1 MPSYRIGSIFGIPI
15 ELDLTFL
22 LILPVFAYVIGS
34 QVGDWVGILNDT
46 LGAGIAPGPLT
57 GDPVVAFGLGTAA
70 AVGLFAGVLLH
81 ELGHSVVAMR
91 YDVEISS
98 IKLWLFGG
106 VAQLS
111 RFPDDWKQELYIAV
125 AGPIVSVLLGVAF
138 FVAFRVIPGGTASAA
153 NAGAAFLLGYLALTN
168 IALAVFNMLPGF
180 PMDGGRVL
188 RALLARDRP
197 YARATQLAATVGKG
211 FAFLL
216 GFFALFGGSGIN
228 LYLVA
233 IAFFI
238 YMGASSEAQ
247 QTMLRA
253 AFEGVTVGD
262 VMTPAESV
270 DTVDARTSVAELVDR
285 MFRTRHTGFPVVRDG
300 RLVGMVTLEDARSVE
315 EVERDAYRVGEVM
328 SADLYT
334 IAPDADAMD
343 AFSTM
348 QEHGV
353 GRLIVTETGDETG
366 SFVGLISRTD
376 LMTALDIIQSSGEES
391 GAPSLRRG
399 TDGDRTRDIRQ

>member
-34 QVGDWVGILNDT
+34 QVGQWVGILNDV
-46 LGAGIAPGPLT
+46 LGSTIDPAPLT
-57 GDPVVAFGLGTAA
+57 GTPTVAFGIGAVAA
-70 AVGLFAGVLLH
+70 IGLFACVLLH

-111 RFPDDWKQELYIAV
+111 RFPDDWKQELYIAI
-125 AGPIVSVLLGVAF
+125 AGPIVSVVLGAGL
-138 FVAFRVIPGGTASAA
+138 FVAFRYFPGGGGVVG
-153 NAGAAFLLGYLALTN
+153 AGAVFLVGYLAITN

-188 RALLARDRP
+188 RAIWARNQP
-197 YARATQLAATVGKG
+197 YAVATRRAATVGKA

-216 GFFALFGGSGIN
+216 GFFALFGGAGIN

-238 YMGASSEAQ
+238 YMGASAEAQ

-253 AFEGVTVGD
+253 AFEGVSVGD
-262 VMTPAESV
+262 VMTPVDRV
-270 DTVDARTSVAELVDR
+270 DTVEADRSVTDLVEM
-285 MFRTRHTGFPVVRDG
+285 MFRERHTGFPVVEDD
-300 RLVGMVTLEDARSVE
+300 RLVGMVTLEDAREVP
-315 EVERDAYRVGEVM
+315 EVEREAYTVAEIMSRDLHTIGEG
-328 SADLYT
+328 D
-334 IAPDADAMD
+334 DAMD
-343 AFSTM
+343 AFSRM

-353 GRLIVTETGDETG
+353 GRLIVTSGPDGEG
-366 SFVGLISRTD
+366 SFRGLVSRTD
-376 LMTALDIIQSSGEES
+376 LMTALDIIQSSGAES
-391 GAPSLRRG
+391 GQAALRRSA
-399 TDGDRTRDIRQ
+399 DDPQSRDL

>member
-1 MPSYRIGSIFGIPI
+1 MPSYRIGSILGIPI

-22 LILPVFAYVIGS
+22 LILPVFAYIIGS
-34 QVGDWVGILNDT
+34 QIGQWVGILNDT
-46 LGAGIAPGPLT
+46 LAAGIDPAPLA
-57 GDPVVAFGLGTAA
+57 GDPVIAFGLGTAA
-70 AVGLFAGVLLH
+70 AIGLFVCVLLH

-91 YDVEISS
+91 YEVEITQ

-111 RFPDDWKQELYIAV
+111 HLPEDWKQELYIAV
-125 AGPIVSVLLGVAF
+125 AGPIVSVGLGAGL
-138 FVAFRVIPGGTASAA
+138 FVAFRVVPGTGLL
-153 NAGAAFLLGYLALTN
+153 NAIAAFLLGYLAITN
-168 IALAVFNMLPGF
+168 IALAIFNMLPGF

-197 YARATQLAATVGKG
+197 YARATQLAASVGKA

-216 GFFALFGGSGIN
+216 GIFGLFGGPGIN
-228 LYLVA
+228 IYLVA

-253 AFEGVTVGD
+253 AFEGVTVED
-262 VMTPAESV
+262 VMTPADKV
-270 DTVDARTSVAELVDR
+270 DTVHVNVSVSELVDR
-285 MFRTRHTGFPVVRDG
+285 MFRERHTGYPVMEDG
-300 RLVGMVTLEDARSVE
+300 RLVGLVTLEDAREVRD
-315 EVERDAYRVGEVM
+315 VERDAYTVAEVM
-328 SADLYT
+328 TRELHT
-334 IAPDADAMD
+334 IEREADAMT

-353 GRLIVTETGDETG
+353 GRLIVLDPDGTFAGI
-366 SFVGLISRTD
+366 ISRTD
-376 LMTALDIIQSSGEES
+376 LMTALDIIQSSGES
-391 GAPSLRRG
+391 VSSPDLRRG
-399 TDGDRTRDIRQ
+399 TEDRSRNI

>member
-1 MPSYRIGSIFGIPI
+1 MPSYRIGSILGIPI

-34 QVGDWVGILNDT
+34 QVGEWVGILNDVFGT
-46 LGAGIAPGPLT
+46 AIAVAPLT
-57 GDPVVAFGLGTAA
+57 GEPAIAFGIGTAA
-70 AVGLFAGVLLH
+70 AIALFASVLLH

-91 YDVEISS
+91 YDVEITS

-111 RFPDDWKQELYIAV
+111 RFPDDWRQELYIAI
-125 AGPIVSVLLGVAF
+125 AGPIVSVLLGGAF
-138 FVAFRVIPGGTASAA
+138 FLAFRVFPGSGGVAA
-153 NAGAAFLLGYLALTN
+153 AAISFTLGYLALTN
-168 IALAVFNMLPGF
+168 VALAAFNMLPGF

-188 RALLARDRP
+188 RALWARNQP
-197 YARATQLAATVGKG
+197 YAVATRRAAAVGKA

-216 GFFALFGGSGIN
+216 GFFALFGGAGIN

-253 AFEGVTVGD
+253 AFEGVSVGD
-262 VMTPAESV
+262 VMTPVEDV
-270 DTVDARTSVAELVDR
+270 DTVDAETSVAALVDR
-285 MFRTRHTGFPVVRDG
+285 MFRTRHTGFPVVQND
-300 RLVGMVTLEDARSVE
+300 RLVGMVTLEDARKVD
-315 EVERDAYRVGEVM
+315 EVERDAYRVEEIMSRDLHTIDPGE
-328 SADLYT
+328 
-334 IAPDADAMD
+334 DAME
-343 AFSTM
+343 AFSRM

-353 GRLIVTETGDETG
+353 GRLVVVREDSGHEEGAFTGI
-366 SFVGLISRTD
+366 ISRTD
-376 LMTALDIIQSSGEES
+376 LMTALDIIQSSGGES

-399 TDGDRTRDIRQ
+399 TERDQSREI

>member
-1 MPSYRIGSIFGIPI
+1 MPSYRIGRIFGIPI

-22 LILPVFAYVIGS
+22 LVLPVFAYVIGS
-34 QVGDWVGILNDT
+34 QMGEWVGILNGT
-46 LGAGIAPGPLT
+46 LSAGIAPGPLT
-57 GDPVVAFGLGTAA
+57 RDPVVAFGLGAAA
-70 AVGLFAGVLLH
+70 AVGLFVCVLLH
-81 ELGHSVVAMR
+81 ELGHSVMAMR
-91 YDVEISS
+91 YGVEITS

-111 RFPDDWKQELYIAV
+111 RFPEDWKQELYIAV
-125 AGPIVSVLLGVAF
+125 AGPVVSVALGAAF
-138 FVAFRVIPGGTASAA
+138 FSAFRVLPGGSAEAA
-153 NAGAAFLLGYLALTN
+153 NAGAALLLGYLALTN
-168 IALAVFNMLPGF
+168 VALAVFNMLPGF

-197 YARATQLAATVGKG
+197 YARATKLAASVGKG

-253 AFEGVTVGD
+253 AFEGVSVDD
-262 VMTPAESV
+262 VMTPV
-270 DTVDARTSVAELVDR
+270 DQVRTVDAETSVAELIDR
-285 MFRTRHTGFPVVRDG
+285 MFRTRHTGFPVTRND
-300 RLVGMVTLEDARSVE
+300 RLVGMITLEDARSANETERDALRVE
-315 EVERDAYRVGEVM
+315 EVM
-328 SADLYT
+328 TTDLYT
-334 IAPDADAMD
+334 IDVEADAMA
-343 AFSTM
+343 AFSKM

-353 GRLIVTETGDETG
+353 GRLIVTEEPDG
-366 SFVGLISRTD
+366 SFAGLLSRTD
-376 LMTALDIIQSSGEES
+376 LMTALDIIQSSGGES
-391 GAPSLRRG
+391 TAPTLRHG
-399 TDGDRTRDIRQ
+399 SEDDRSREV